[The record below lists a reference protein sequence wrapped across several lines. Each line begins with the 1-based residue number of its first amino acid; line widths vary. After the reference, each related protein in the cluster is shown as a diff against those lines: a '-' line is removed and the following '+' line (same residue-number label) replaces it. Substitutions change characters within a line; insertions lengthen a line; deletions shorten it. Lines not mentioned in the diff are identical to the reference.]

1 MKTIIAAMIG
11 TASLLA
17 SSANAQDRPQIPWGD
32 SEAQT
37 GADRLYTADQFSNTV
52 TVIDPVEGKTLGII
66 KLGELQ
72 PANFGALYKGQLLVH
87 GLGFSPDGKTLA
99 VVSVGSNSVTFIDT
113 ATNTVKHTTY
123 LGRSPHE
130 AFYTRDGKEVWV
142 TVRGESHIAVLD
154 AKTFEVK
161 KRIDTPEGPGMQ
173 IFSIDGK
180 YGFVCSSFT
189 PELVVYD
196 VASHK
201 EVARLEQPS
210 PFCPNLA
217 ASPDGKQLWY
227 TLKDIGKVAVI
238 NAKPPFDTIK
248 VIDTGAISN
257 HVNFANT
264 DRGLM
269 AYVTIGGLNQVK
281 VFRTDDFRQIAT
293 IPVGRLPHGVW
304 PSGDGRRVY
313 VGLENDNRVDVID
326 TASQRVV
333 GSWPTGHAP
342 QAIAYVPGAVSGNG
356 KANLMPLGDA
366 GNLTRLNLTG
376 TGMTSIALF
385 DQGLVQ
391 ILEAGVAGLKPGQEY
406 QLILA
411 SHPDGTGEVEA
422 IAKFKANP
430 AGGAIVNTTGPIRQI
445 VRGNETATRRY
456 LAIREMADG
465 QPGTVVQTQQD

>member
-1 MKTIIAAMIG
+1 VKTIIAAMIG

-17 SSANAQDRPQIPWGD
+17 SSANAQDRPQIPWGE

-189 PELVVYD
+189 PEIVVYD

-201 EVARLEQPS
+201 EVARLQQPS

-217 ASPDGKQLWY
+217 ASP
-227 TLKDIGKVAVI
+227 A
-238 NAKPPFDTIK
+238 
-248 VIDTGAISN
+248 SS
-257 HVNFANT
+257 
-264 DRGLM
+264 
-269 AYVTIGGLNQVK
+269 
-281 VFRTDDFRQIAT
+281 
-293 IPVGRLPHGVW
+293 
-304 PSGDGRRVY
+304 SG
-313 VGLENDNRVDVID
+313 
-326 TASQRVV
+326 
-333 GSWPTGHAP
+333 
-342 QAIAYVPGAVSGNG
+342 
-356 KANLMPLGDA
+356 
-366 GNLTRLNLTG
+366 TR
-376 TGMTSIALF
+376 
-385 DQGLVQ
+385 
-391 ILEAGVAGLKPGQEY
+391 
-406 QLILA
+406 
-411 SHPDGTGEVEA
+411 
-422 IAKFKANP
+422 
-430 AGGAIVNTTGPIRQI
+430 
-445 VRGNETATRRY
+445 
-456 LAIREMADG
+456 
-465 QPGTVVQTQQD
+465 